1 MFNAINEV
9 KRQYTYAVQPVKLF
23 ETNNSQAAQKYAL
36 DFNFVSQM
44 NKTDNNPFHPDVS
57 NTSRGQKLDILG

>member
-1 MFNAINEV
+1 MFKAIDEV

-23 ETNNSQAAQKYAL
+23 EANNSQAAQKYAL

-44 NKTDNNPFHPDVS
+44 NKNGNNPFHPDVS
-57 NTSRGQKLDILG
+57 NTHKGQKLDLLG

>member
-23 ETNNSQAAQKYAL
+23 ETK
-36 DFNFVSQM
+36 
-44 NKTDNNPFHPDVS
+44 NKKADTKNPFANFNQQTNKSEYNLNHPKVS
-57 NTSRGQKLDILG
+57 NTTLGGKLDFLG